1 MELEKIQNTAPKI
14 PELVMQSLLAA
25 MEKGEIRVQEEL
37 PPERDL
43 SASLG
48 VSRSSLRECLAI
60 LEYMSVLETRGNR
73 KIIIKDSAYFRKAV
87 AFIKLSTQN
96 MTLLDLLE
104 FRRTMEVAGVRL
116 ACRRAT
122 EADMD
127 ALNEILLRLKKD
139 GKDYAADAEFHSRVA
154 RASHNSYFAANMDLL
169 GCVIEDLRLR
179 FFELPNYYERT
190 YNSHLKIFEAIRD
203 GDEEAAVAETEHHMD
218 LVLDFIRE
226 AELLDEEELSG
237 KDG

>member
-1 MELEKIQNTAPKI
+1 MKTLTTIALALMMMPLTVSAAKAKKKQTVKKITAIETVTKMNDEYQANHK
-14 PELVMQSLLAA
+14 PEVGTDAGNAA
-25 MEKGEIRVQEEL
+25 
-37 PPERDL
+37 
-43 SASLG
+43 
-48 VSRSSLRECLAI
+48 
-60 LEYMSVLETRGNR
+60 
-73 KIIIKDSAYFRKAV
+73 
-87 AFIKLSTQN
+87 
-96 MTLLDLLE
+96 
-104 FRRTMEVAGVRL
+104 
-116 ACRRAT
+116 
-122 EADMD
+122 
-127 ALNEILLRLKKD
+127 
-139 GKDYAADAEFHSRVA
+139 
-154 RASHNSYFAANMDLL
+154 YFAANMDLL